1 MQSGPVRKMG
11 NHHLGKRFLIGLI
24 AGYHHDDHD
33 DGGGDDWADDHNWL
47 DSMSMIVRP

>member
-11 NHHLGKRFLIGLI
+11 NRHLGKRFLIGLI
-24 AGYHHDDHD
+24 AGHHDHD
-33 DGGGDDWADDHNWL
+33 DDDWADDHNWL

>member
-24 AGYHHDDHD
+24 AGYHDDDDDDDD
-33 DGGGDDWADDHNWL
+33 DGDDDWADDHNWL
-47 DSMSMIVRP
+47 NTSCP